1 MKFGLAVLALFAALN
16 VYSQTTPGSDAMES
30 QMNRFIR
37 ERPDQDLFVLR
48 EEKPNEI
55 KRSNVTYSGIFVELS
70 KTDNPLQLINPAA
83 PPEYGSTEDNTVRDP
98 ISGEVSGLKLLSI
111 QF

>member
-1 MKFGLAVLALFAALN
+1 MKFPLTVLALFAALS
-16 VYSQTTPGSDAMES
+16 VYSQTTPGQDAMES
-30 QMNRFIR
+30 QMNRFVR
-37 ERPDQDLFVLR
+37 ERPGQNLFILR

-55 KRSNVTYSGIFVELS
+55 KRDNVSYSGIFVELS
-70 KTDNPLQLINPAA
+70 KTDQPLQLINPGA

-98 ISGEVSGLKLLSI
+98 INGEVSGLKLFSI